1 MTMMAAGRSG
11 MRGFMSRLGAVN
23 ARFGAWFNR
32 ITPKGLY
39 PRSLLIIVMPMVLLQ
54 SVVAFVFMERHYNS
68 VTRRLSAAVS
78 QDIAAVVALY
88 SAFPTEK
95 DATVLRRIA
104 WQNLQLTVDVLPPDP
119 LPAPSARPF
128 FSILDGVLS
137 RELSRRLKQP
147 YWMDT
152 VGRSDL
158 LEVRIKLPNVVLRVF
173 ASRGLAYASNSHI
186 FLLWMVGTSLVLLAV
201 AILFLRNQIRPI
213 VMLADAAEAFGKGR
227 DVENFRPRGAR
238 EVRRAAVA
246 FLEMK
251 RRIERQIE
259 QRTTMLAG
267 VSHDMRTILTRFRL
281 ELAFLPEGPE
291 VDALRKDVDELQ
303 GMLEA
308 YLAFARG
315 DPGEQSALTD
325 MAQLIEDLRANAE
338 RSGAV
343 ARASFLGP
351 PLVEVKADSL
361 RRCIGNL
368 VGNAVRY
375 AKSLEI
381 SGTRDAR
388 WLIVNVDDDGPGIP
402 AEKRDEV
409 FRPFLRLDDARNQ
422 DAGGSGLGLSIARD
436 IARAHGGDIILAD
449 SPMGGLRATLR
460 LPV

>member
-11 MRGFMSRLGAVN
+11 MRGFLSRLGAVN
-23 ARFGAWFNR
+23 SRFGAWFNS

-158 LEVRIKLPNVVLRVF
+158 LEVRIKMPNAVLRVF